1 MFILKDPSIKFPKK
15 YPKVERVD
23 PSVKTKGY
31 DKVGKF
37 TLRDK
42 IDFMPQKGLQEKLC
56 ACESNLIFLAGA
68 ASMGKSY
75 GMRLKGLQGVDKPG
89 FTGRFISVRL
99 QDSKKGSSIYRDGVE
114 VWGNFGG
121 CEYNS
126 SDYPTFSWPQWN
138 SNIQLIH

>member
-1 MFILKDPSIKFPKK
+1 MFVLKDPSIKFPKK

-42 IDFMPQKGLQEKLC
+42 IDFMPQKGLQENLC

-68 ASMGKSY
+68 ASMGKTFA
-75 GMRLKGLQGVDKPG
+75 MMLKGLNVK
-89 FTGRFISVRL
+89 SA
-99 QDSKKGSSIYRDGVE
+99 
-114 VWGNFGG
+114 
-121 CEYNS
+121 C
-126 SDYPTFSWPQWN
+126 
-138 SNIQLIH
+138 